1 MQELSSFIVAAA
13 ALTGSPG
20 PNTLAL
26 AATSAAF
33 GMRRSLALFAGTFI
47 GVVIVMMVTASGLT
61 GLVLAQ
67 PGVGPVARGLAAAYM
82 VYLAYRIATAPVGGQ
97 GAATENPP
105 GFVAGLFL
113 SFGNPKAYA
122 AMAALYSSFL
132 LLPEAPVADAAAK
145 SIIIMAVM
153 LIVGCLWL
161 LVGSTLTRSLRHPAL
176 GRAINIG
183 FAMLLVASVALALAF

>member
-1 MQELSSFIVAAA
+1 MQDVSSFIVAAA

-20 PNTLAL
+20 PNTLAI

-33 GMRRSLALFAGTFI
+33 GMRRSLALFAGTFF
-47 GVVIVMMVTASGLT
+47 GVIAVMMVTASGLT

-67 PGVGPVARGLAAAYM
+67 PGVGPVVRVLAAAYM
-82 VYLAYRIATAPVGGQ
+82 VYLAYRIATAPVGPQ
-97 GAATENPP
+97 AAGSESPP

-122 AMAALYSSFL
+122 AMAALYSSFV
-132 LLPEAPVADAAAK
+132 LLPEAPVADAAVK
-145 SIIIMAVM
+145 SIIIMLVM
-153 LIVGCLWL
+153 LLVGCLWL
-161 LVGSTLTRSLRHPAL
+161 VVGSALTRSLRRPAL

-183 FAMLLVASVALALAF
+183 FAVLLVASVALALAF